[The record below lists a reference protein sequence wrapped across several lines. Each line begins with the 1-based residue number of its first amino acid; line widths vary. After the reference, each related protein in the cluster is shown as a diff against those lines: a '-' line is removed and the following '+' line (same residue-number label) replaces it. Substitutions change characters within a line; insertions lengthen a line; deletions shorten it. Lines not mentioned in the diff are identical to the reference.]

1 MSKVMIWAYGVGH
14 FINDLVAAC
23 WFNFL
28 FYYLKRVVET
38 PASNAALLSGQI
50 CDGIATPIVG
60 YISDKYNTR
69 WGKLIFLSKVK
80 ELPGTFSDWYWSLV
94 ATFQF
99 TKDFSP
105 LTIEA
110 PSTHITPFSLDFS
123 ISDGRLYR
131 SAT

>member
-1 MSKVMIWAYGVGH
+1 MLSQDDMETKRALLEKSQRFDSLDSIMIWAYGVGH

-38 PASNAALLSGQI
+38 PASNAALLSGQL

-69 WGKLIFLSKVK
+69 WGNYYVI
-80 ELPGTFSDWYWSLV
+80 
-94 ATFQF
+94 
-99 TKDFSP
+99 
-105 LTIEA
+105 
-110 PSTHITPFSLDFS
+110 
-123 ISDGRLYR
+123 
-131 SAT
+131 